1 MVGSFEFHQVIC
13 SVVKWIVTFLNVRE
27 LYLSPPE
34 NCFCLNSFNS
44 DFLRMGRKRK
54 KMFLR
59 KKREAQTA
67 PEPVVVAPEPVVV
80 APEPVVKEQ
89 KPTTKRSKR
98 TTVKKDK

>member
-1 MVGSFEFHQVIC
+1 
-13 SVVKWIVTFLNVRE
+13 
-27 LYLSPPE
+27 
-34 NCFCLNSFNS
+34 
-44 DFLRMGRKRK
+44 MGRKRK

-59 KKREAQTA
+59 KKREAQT
-67 PEPVVVAPEPVVV
+67 APEPVVV